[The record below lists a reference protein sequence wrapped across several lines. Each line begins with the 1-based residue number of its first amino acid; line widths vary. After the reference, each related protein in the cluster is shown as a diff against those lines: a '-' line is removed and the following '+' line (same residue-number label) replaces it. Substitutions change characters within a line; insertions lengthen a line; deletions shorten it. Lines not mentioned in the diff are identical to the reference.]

1 MKQII
6 KNVLSVALA
15 GAAILSVAC
24 SEWTEPEIKV
34 IQRRPTVGTVQ
45 ATMLLAGGRASV
57 FQKDSENDGLGF
69 YK

>member
-34 IQRRPTVGTVQ
+34 IQSLTEPNIE
-45 ATMLLAGGRASV
+45 
-57 FQKDSENDGLGF
+57 KDDT
-69 YK
+69 